1 MHTYSSFIFYLLKI
15 NINLSFYVANL
26 SIFLIEIEEIFKKW
40 ENIEIFTLFPKKN
53 SCIFVKYVN
62 L

>member
-1 MHTYSSFIFYLLKI
+1 MLP
-15 NINLSFYVANL
+15 INLFFS
-26 SIFLIEIEEIFKKW
+26 IEIEEFFKMW
-40 ENIEIFTLFPKKN
+40 ENIEIFTIFPKKN

>member
-1 MHTYSSFIFYLLKI
+1 MLP
-15 NINLSFYVANL
+15 INLFFS
-26 SIFLIEIEEIFKKW
+26 IEIEEIFKMW
-40 ENIEIFTLFPKKN
+40 ENIEIFTLFTKKN